1 MLKKEVIG
9 SMGKEGQQ
17 DEIYELICN
26 IDDMTGED
34 LGYTMEILMQKGAL
48 DVFYQ
53 AIQMKKNRPGVILHC
68 LCKTGEL
75 EYFAKLIL
83 TYTTSRG
90 VRYQR
95 YYRFK
100 LDVEMEEIETEY
112 GTVHNKKSAGFG
124 IKKEKLEFDD
134 LKHVAE
140 KTGLSLMQVREKVEK
155 LKEGLTNK

>member
-1 MLKKEVIG
+1 MDKQ
-9 SMGKEGQQ
+9 GQQ
-17 DEIYELICN
+17 DVIYELVCN

-53 AIQMKKNRPGVILHC
+53 AIQMKKNRPGVMLHC
-68 LCKTGEL
+68 LCKTEEL

-90 VRYQR
+90 VRYQK

-112 GTVHNKKSAGFG
+112 GIVHNKKSSGFG
-124 IKKEKLEFDD
+124 IEKEKLEFDD
-134 LKHVAE
+134 LKYLAQ
-140 KTGLSLMQVREKVEK
+140 KTGLSLMQVRKKVENQNQ
-155 LKEGLTNK
+155 G